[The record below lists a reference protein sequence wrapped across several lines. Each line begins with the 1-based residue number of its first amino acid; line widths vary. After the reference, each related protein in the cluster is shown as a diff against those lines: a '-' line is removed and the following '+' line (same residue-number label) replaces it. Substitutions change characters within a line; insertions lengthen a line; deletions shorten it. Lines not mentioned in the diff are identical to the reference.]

1 MSPLLKKK
9 NSKNTALVM
18 LLAFAIPF
26 VITCAAFYLSG
37 ITPFGDKTVLIWDA
51 KLQYKDYFGY
61 LWDVLHGNASLDYSA
76 SKSLGGQMI
85 GLVAYYLTCPL
96 NLLIYFFKKSQI
108 GLFFSVITILKM
120 SFAGVTCSYF
130 IKKRYNINWIVT
142 LMLSTCYALM
152 EYNVYYCRNIMWLDG
167 AVMLPLAC
175 LGVYEML
182 YNRKKGLLFFSVA
195 LSIISNWYSGFMVCL
210 MAGFYFLFELILKYD
225 WRDLKSV
232 IGKAFLDCIRVA
244 ADMVLGVLAS
254 AVILLPACMSLVG
267 GKASFH
273 LLYTQMNFSWL
284 YTFTGFDI
292 NATVNTKTSP
302 LLYCGG
308 IAVVLVVYLFFDK
321 RINIKTRIAS
331 ALFFVF
337 MTLGFCFKEFEL
349 MWTAFVESHSYNFR
363 FAFVFAFAMI
373 MLSAMA
379 IREIQNN
386 ENKINKKALLQ
397 ALGLIGAVVLV
408 LDLTN
413 NYQNRF
419 VSTVYAVSYAVY
431 AVLALIIYNGENL
444 RKKVQWRKI
453 ISVAVA
459 ALLICA
465 ELGVNSLLAYKEYN
479 FSNSGFSSYTEEMAA
494 VVDELKSNDNSFYRL
509 EKNYSYL
516 SQLGSDVATCDAL
529 MFNYNSIEHYS
540 STYDGNV
547 DEFMAAM
554 GYSDS
559 TNIPDENSDKDI
571 VFPTDTY
578 WNSPMLL
585 MESLLGVKYELWQS
599 DLDGLEKME
608 LSSSLSDGYSVYKNP
623 YALPL
628 AYNVSA
634 GIEVKPEYGLNPFE
648 NQQMLL
654 SAIAGEKTEV
664 YVTPNTKLTSIEKDT
679 EKYTFRANTSGPMYL
694 YTDGSQEHSNR
705 YVNNCE
711 LYVNGEFVQKMCSRF
726 NYNAVYLG
734 SYDKGEEVTVEIKR
748 ISKESKAHSGEHTI
762 YTAQLDMNR
771 FENVYKT
778 LSDGFE
784 ADLNVQGNTVSGKY
798 TTDINSTV
806 MLTLPYT
813 QGWTVYIDGEKTD
826 YKELAGTFIGI
837 DLTAGTHSIEMKY
850 RTPYVNVGIAATF
863 MGVAGVVLWS
873 AAELFL
879 GRKKKKTA

>member
-9 NSKNTALVM
+9 NSKNTVLMM

-26 VITCAAFYLSG
+26 VITCIAFYLSG

-108 GLFFSVITILKM
+108 GLFFSLITILKM
-120 SFAGVTCSYF
+120 SFAGLTCSYF
-130 IKKRYNINWIVT
+130 IKKRYDINCIAT

-182 YNRKKGLLFFSVA
+182 YNKKKGLLFFSVA
-195 LSIISNWYSGFMVCL
+195 VSIISNWYSGFMVCL
-210 MAGFYFLFELILKYD
+210 MAGFYFLFELVLKYD
-225 WRDLKSV
+225 WHDFKAV
-232 IGKAFLDCIRVA
+232 IGKAFVDCIRVA
-244 ADMVLGVLAS
+244 VDMVLGVLAS

-292 NATVNTKTSP
+292 NSTINTKTSP

-321 RINIKTRIAS
+321 RINVKTRIAS

-337 MTLGFCFKEFEL
+337 MTLGFSFKEFEL

-373 MLSAMA
+373 MLAAMA
-379 IREIQNN
+379 IREIQNYDN
-386 ENKINKKALLQ
+386 RINKKA
-397 ALGLIGAVVLV
+397 ALRALALVGAVVLV

-413 NYQNRF
+413 SYQNRF
-419 VSTVYAVSYAVY
+419 ISTVYAVGYAIYVL
-431 AVLALIIYNGENL
+431 LALVIFDGEKSA
-444 RKKVQWRKI
+444 KKIQPKKI
-453 ISVAVA
+453 VSVAVV
-459 ALLICA
+459 ALLLCA
-465 ELGVNSLLAYKEYN
+465 ELGVNSLLAYKDYN
-479 FSNSGFSSYTEEMAA
+479 FSNSGFSSYTEEMLS
-494 VVDELKSNDNSFYRL
+494 VVDELKAKDDSFYRL

-559 TNIPDENSDKDI
+559 TYVPDEDSEESI
-571 VFPTDTY
+571 IFPTDTY

-585 MESLLGVKYELWQS
+585 MESILGVKYELWQS
-599 DLDGLEKME
+599 DLAYLERINMQ
-608 LSSSLSDGYSVYKNP
+608 SAISDGYSVYKNP
-623 YALPL
+623 YALGL
-628 AYNVSA
+628 AYNVSSKL
-634 GIEVKPEYGLNPFE
+634 EVKPEYGLNPFD

-654 SAIAGEKTEV
+654 SAMLGEEANVYKT
-664 YVTPNTKLTSIEKDT
+664 PDAKLVSFENDIEK
-679 EKYTFRANTSGPMYL
+679 YRFRAVTDGPMYL
-694 YTDGSQEHSNR
+694 YTDGSKKHSNR
-705 YVNNCE
+705 YVDNCE

-734 SYDKGEEVTVEIKR
+734 SYKKGDNVTVEIKR
-748 ISKESKAHSGEHTI
+748 VSKNNKERSGEHTL
-762 YTAQLDMNR
+762 YTAQLDMKR
-771 FENVYKT
+771 FETVYKM
-778 LSDGFE
+778 LSGGFE
-784 ADLNVQGNTVSGKY
+784 TDLNVIGNKVTGKY
-798 TTDINSTV
+798 TTDENSTV
-806 MLTLPYT
+806 MLTIPYT
-813 QGWTVYIDGEKTD
+813 QGWTVYVDGQKAE

-837 DLTAGTHSIEMKY
+837 DLTAGTHNIEMKY
-850 RTPYVNVGIAATF
+850 KTPYINIGIAATF
-863 MGVAGVVLWS
+863 VGVAGVVLWS
-873 AAELFL
+873 AAEFVF
-879 GRKKKKTA
+879 GRKKKKTS